1 MASALT
7 GVRSFH
13 PKPGF
18 QPGRGLH
25 RLKPGGDHASS
36 ARPRAIIAQSIDR
49 PPCRSTLFGI
59 WIGPSRAGDATR
71 TSARARRGTGET
83 NPSRHGHE
91 PSRRYYSAVQ
101 RIRAD
106 LPIKAAHTLTVFCD
120 GFRRSTSAGAWTA
133 RPPTGG
139 IITHNGDPQGRATP
153 CQCRYARKRAE
164 PRRRKHDLG
173 CENPNTRRQE
183 RPGTK
188 PNDYMGCENPIT
200 RRHEQP
206 RTKPNDHDERAT
218 RLASERGRVY

>member
-1 MASALT
+1 MVITL
-7 GVRSFH
+7 
-13 PKPGF
+13 PLP
-18 QPGRGLH
+18 
-25 RLKPGGDHASS
+25 
-36 ARPRAIIAQSIDR
+36 RPRAIIAQSIDR

-83 NPSRHGHE
+83 NPSRHGPE

-173 CENPNTRRQE
+173 CENPNTRRPLQPVS
-183 RPGTK
+183 RDGSSSAYGLPTYARRSS
-188 PNDYMGCENPIT
+188 PRGCSV
-200 RRHEQP
+200 
-206 RTKPNDHDERAT
+206 AT
-218 RLASERGRVY
+218 APSRSQLTQ